1 MKRRERIY
9 SYVTAFF
16 KRSQR
21 SISGLIRV
29 LTILPIN
36 GKDASM
42 KVLLIALNASYTHT
56 NLALRTL
63 AACLRDAGHEAEVY
77 ESTVNQP
84 AGHLLRDIAG
94 RDWDAAAFSCYIWNI
109 EMVCKLTAQFALI
122 YPDRPILWGGPEVSY
137 DTEEWMA
144 RNPGVTYILRGE
156 GEQALPACFVRIG
169 DGRGM
174 EGLQGV
180 AYRDGDLIVDQG
192 VAAPVPMDSIPFPYT
207 GGIEGVRDRILYYES
222 SRGCPFS
229 CGYCLSGAISGVR
242 YRSLGTVKEE
252 IAQLAAWG
260 AHIVKFVDRTF
271 NSDRA
276 RAAELFAY
284 IAALDTDTLF
294 HFEICADLLD
304 ERTIDILAKMP
315 PGRAQFEIGVQST
328 SPAVLEASGR
338 KTDISRIE
346 ENVHRLREMGNIHLH
361 LDLIAGLPGETLD
374 SFAVSL
380 NRVWAMG
387 AGRLQ
392 VGFLKLLRG
401 SALRQTAAEWRCLYA
416 PDPPYEALSTDGMNY
431 GDLIRIHGVEA
442 MVERYA
448 NTGRYTHTLRRL
460 IASQG
465 DAFSVFDKLAAFIR
479 NRYTGDSKPSLP
491 DTYDD
496 LYTFSVEEMGET
508 PAQIADLIRFDFV
521 SHAKP
526 KKYPSCLPR
535 LERKEISRLIHS
547 AFDTVRGSVDMPLYE
562 GKAHVARFD
571 YDVLHPDLPHTPEG
585 VWILFLY
592 GGGDAAVIRLPGHS

>member
-1 MKRRERIY
+1 
-9 SYVTAFF
+9 
-16 KRSQR
+16 
-21 SISGLIRV
+21 
-29 LTILPIN
+29 
-36 GKDASM
+36 M

-56 NLALRTL
+56 NLAVRTL
-63 AACLRDAGHEAEVY
+63 AACLRDAGREAEVY

-84 AGHLLRDIAG
+84 AGHLLREIAG

-109 EMVCKLTAQFALI
+109 EMVRRLTAQLALI
-122 YPDRPILWGGPEVSY
+122 YPGKPILWGGPEVSH
-137 DTEEWMA
+137 DTEEWMV

-174 EGLQGV
+174 EDLHGV
-180 AYRDGDLIVDQG
+180 AYRDGDRIVDQG
-192 VAAPVPMDSIPFPYT
+192 MAAPVPMDSISFPYT
-207 GGIEGVRDRILYYES
+207 GRIEDIRDRILYYES

-229 CGYCLSGAISGVR
+229 CGYCLSGASPGVR

-252 IAQLAAWG
+252 IAQLAAWD

-284 IAALDTDTLF
+284 IASLDTQTLF

-304 ERTIDILAKMP
+304 EQAFAVLAKMP

-346 ENVHRLREMGNIHLH
+346 ENVKKLREMDINLH
-361 LDLIAGLPGETLD
+361 LDLIAGLPGETLESFAD
-374 SFAVSL
+374 SFD
-380 NRVWAMG
+380 RVWAMG
-387 AGRLQ
+387 AERLQ

-401 SALRQTAAEWRCLYA
+401 SALRRTAAEWRCLYA
-416 PDPPYEALSTDGMNY
+416 PDPPYEVLSTDGMSY
-431 GDLIRIHGVEA
+431 ADLMHIHAVTE

-448 NTGRYTHTLRRL
+448 NTGRYAHTLRRL
-460 IASQG
+460 IATQR
-465 DAFSVFDKLAAFIR
+465 DAFYVFDKLAAFIR
-479 NRYTGDSKPSLP
+479 NRYTGDRKPSLP

-496 LYTFSVEEMGET
+496 LYAFSVETMGET
-508 PAQIADLIRFDFV
+508 PAKIADLIRFDFV

-547 AFDTVRGSVDMPLYE
+547 AFDTVRGSIDMPLYE

-585 VWILFLY
+585 AWFLFLY
-592 GGGDAAVIRLPGHS
+592 GGGNAVVIRLPGHS